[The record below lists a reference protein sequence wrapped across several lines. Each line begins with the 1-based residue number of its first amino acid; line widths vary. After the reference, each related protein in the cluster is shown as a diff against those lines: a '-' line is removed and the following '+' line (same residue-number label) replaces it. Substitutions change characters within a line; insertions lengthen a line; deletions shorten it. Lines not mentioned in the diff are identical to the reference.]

1 MEIIIKENYEMLSKA
16 AADLVADV
24 IKNNPKAVL
33 GLATGSSPIG
43 IYKELINKY
52 NQNEISFKDIK
63 TVNLD
68 EYIGLDG
75 SHEQSY
81 RYFMNDILFNHIDI
95 DKKNTYVPNG
105 KASDIDFEA
114 KEYEKTLDNLGGQDI
129 QILGVG
135 ENGHI
140 GFNEPDS
147 KLNLYTHMEDLQSST
162 IEANSRFFESI
173 EDVPTQAISMG
184 IGSILKA
191 KKIVLIANG
200 ENKAKA
206 IKSLTDDFVTPLIP
220 VSFLKLHPDVTVII
234 DKDAAKL
241 IENQI

>member
-43 IYKELINKY
+43 LYKELINKY

-68 EYIGLDG
+68 EDIGLDG

-114 KEYEKTLDNLGGQDI
+114 KEYEKTLDNLGG
-129 QILGVG
+129 
-135 ENGHI
+135 
-140 GFNEPDS
+140 
-147 KLNLYTHMEDLQSST
+147 
-162 IEANSRFFESI
+162 RR
-173 EDVPTQAISMG
+173 
-184 IGSILKA
+184 
-191 KKIVLIANG
+191 
-200 ENKAKA
+200 
-206 IKSLTDDFVTPLIP
+206 
-220 VSFLKLHPDVTVII
+220 HPNTRCR
-234 DKDAAKL
+234 
-241 IENQI
+241 